1 LGKAYTYLR
10 FRGRCCAGPL
20 TMVDRLG
27 EITRTDTEEPM
38 VEKKSAGNQEIGDHM
53 KLYEPIKEGLELI
66 RANVEKI
73 GQLKD
78 KDKTIANEKAR
89 KEIMDSLDQIMSETT
104 KTGRDIKQRLDAIKV
119 SDAAYAKQNK
129 DSAKNQMR
137 INLYQTHIRRFH
149 QDMNEY
155 NAASHEF
162 KQSLQ
167 ERTRRQLKI
176 VDSKISDDEIEKI
189 VSSGQADG
197 VIKQVLISENLQDV
211 VRDIEDRHLDI
222 LKLERQVLEVYEL
235 FKDLATLVDIQQE
248 SLDVISNRIEKAKD
262 YVEKAETE
270 LAQAEVYQKKTRK
283 KYCCL
288 LILLLAILIA
298 IIAPI
303 LGTSLKKSA

>member
-1 LGKAYTYLR
+1 
-10 FRGRCCAGPL
+10 
-20 TMVDRLG
+20 MVDRLG
-27 EITRTDTEEPM
+27 EIAIATGDDEPTY
-38 VEKKSAGNQEIGDHM
+38 EKKDTAGSQDIAEHM
-53 KLYEPIKEGLELI
+53 KLYEPIKRGLELI
-66 RANVEKI
+66 RANVDKIEK
-73 GQLKD
+73 LKD
-78 KDKTIANEKAR
+78 KDKTVANEKAR

-104 KTGRDIKQRLDAIKV
+104 RTGREIKAALDAIKV
-119 SDAAYAKQNK
+119 QDAAYAKTNK

-137 INLYQTHIRRFH
+137 QNLYQTHIRRFH
-149 QDMNEY
+149 TDMNDY

-176 VDSKISDDEIEKI
+176 VDNKISDEEIEKI
-189 VSSGQADG
+189 VASGQADG

-248 SLDVISNRIEKAKD
+248 SLDVIENRVQKAKS
-262 YVEKAETE
+262 YVEKGEVELVKAEKH
-270 LAQAEVYQKKTRK
+270 QKGARK
-283 KYCCL
+283 KQCCL
-288 LILLLAILIA
+288 LILLLAILIV

-303 LGTSLKKSA
+303 LATQLGKSA